1 MSNSAPMGKKGEK
14 KALAGRAI
22 ANETDQTPNHRAC
35 GDAKFEKK
43 AA

>member
-1 MSNSAPMGKKGEK
+1 MSNSAPMGKKGAKPLQAEPQQMK
-14 KALAGRAI
+14 
-22 ANETDQTPNHRAC
+22 QTKHPITEPD